1 LSRVRV
7 YNDDLF
13 CYDQSPPKNTPNW
26 ACKPNN
32 GDKTNPPQP
41 ARTEGTTPAHT
52 EGTTPA
58 HTEGTTPAH
67 IEGTTP
73 ARTEETTPARTE
85 GTTLSRSDGKAPA
98 RTEGMTQPRP
108 IDRNA
113 PTRPGGD
120 YDVSLNYRVED
131 EHQYGESSAAGMIRG
146 AIAEA
151 DARDQQIANDSL
163 NLIFQHYTD
172 EEYDDVEYFEDD
184 F

>member
-1 LSRVRV
+1 
-7 YNDDLF
+7 
-13 CYDQSPPKNTPNW
+13 
-26 ACKPNN
+26 
-32 GDKTNPPQP
+32 
-41 ARTEGTTPAHT
+41 
-52 EGTTPA
+52 
-58 HTEGTTPAH
+58 
-67 IEGTTP
+67 
-73 ARTEETTPARTE
+73 
-85 GTTLSRSDGKAPA
+85 
-98 RTEGMTQPRP
+98 MTQPRP

-184 F
+184 FQAILIQLIEEDGRKLIANIEKQKQLSISNSNFDPDGYIQGLI

>member
-1 LSRVRV
+1 MSRVRV

-41 ARTEGTTPAHT
+41 AHTEGTTLAHT

-58 HTEGTTPAH
+58 HTEGTTPV
-67 IEGTTP
+67 
-73 ARTEETTPARTE
+73 RTEETT
-85 GTTLSRSDGKAPA
+85 PA

>member
-41 ARTEGTTPAHT
+41 ARTEG
-52 EGTTPA
+52 
-58 HTEGTTPAH
+58 
-67 IEGTTP
+67 
-73 ARTEETTPARTE
+73 
-85 GTTLSRSDGKAPA
+85 
-98 RTEGMTQPRP
+98 MTQPRP

-131 EHQYGESSAAGMIRG
+131 EHQYGESSAAEMIRG